1 MFQTVLQME
10 RNNDVYPIPCKV
22 NGIPLNFMFNM
33 GSTDVSIS
41 LTEASFMIRMDFLKM
56 KISDYSVANGTS
68 AKGTKLNIT
77 EIELGGL

>member
-33 GSTDVSIS
+33 GSSDVSIS
-41 LTEASFMIRMDFLKM
+41 LTEASFMIRMDFLKK
-56 KISDYSVANGTS
+56 KISERMY
-68 AKGTKLNIT
+68 I
-77 EIELGGL
+77 IESQMELLLKEQN